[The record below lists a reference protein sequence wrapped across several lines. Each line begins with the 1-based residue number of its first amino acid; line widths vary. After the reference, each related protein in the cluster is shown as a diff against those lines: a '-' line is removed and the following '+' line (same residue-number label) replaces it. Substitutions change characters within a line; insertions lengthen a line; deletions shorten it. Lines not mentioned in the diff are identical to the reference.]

1 MKILSH
7 ANAKKKTKKAEGFQI
22 SHFYWSFSSDIM
34 AAKELTSRLEIAN
47 WVTGPLTV
55 QQRTTVY
62 IVLPAISDTSEED
75 EKDVGI
81 IYSYALFFFFSFFNS
96 VVQTVQQGRSAVSYT
111 HLTLPTNHRV

>member
-1 MKILSH
+1 
-7 ANAKKKTKKAEGFQI
+7 
-22 SHFYWSFSSDIM
+22 M

-96 VVQTVQQGRSAVSYT
+96 VVQTVQQGRSATLTRYSLTVSCPVVSRSVSSEAQPET
-111 HLTLPTNHRV
+111 VPQGRWPSSAC